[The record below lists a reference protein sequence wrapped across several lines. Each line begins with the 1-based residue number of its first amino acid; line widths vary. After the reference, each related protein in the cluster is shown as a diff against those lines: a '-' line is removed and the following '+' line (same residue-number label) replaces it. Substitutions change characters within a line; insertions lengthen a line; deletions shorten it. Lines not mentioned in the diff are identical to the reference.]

1 MFRLYLEFFLKIKIS
16 EMFGILPISIN
27 NSINFIK
34 FKNVISNSKI
44 HHNNL
49 IGKVSCYNFNFYY
62 IPFELIE
69 NYEINKIGIP
79 ICNDMYVCP
88 FCFCIQLPL
97 EEQIKLYN
105 ILNKSE
111 ERKKSSDSESSEKS
125 RESEYSENSENSEKS
140 EKSEYSGDSG
150 ESGESKNSQNI
161 KYEVYEEYELSAY
174 IRSKFCLDLL
184 YCEKNNKN

>member
-79 ICNDMYVCP
+79 ICDDMYVCP
-88 FCFCIQLPL
+88 FCFGIQLPL
-97 EEQIKLYN
+97 EEQIKLYYMF
-105 ILNKSE
+105 NKSE

-125 RESEYSENSENSEKS
+125 ESSENSEYSEYSE
-140 EKSEYSGDSG
+140 
-150 ESGESKNSQNI
+150 ESKNSQNI